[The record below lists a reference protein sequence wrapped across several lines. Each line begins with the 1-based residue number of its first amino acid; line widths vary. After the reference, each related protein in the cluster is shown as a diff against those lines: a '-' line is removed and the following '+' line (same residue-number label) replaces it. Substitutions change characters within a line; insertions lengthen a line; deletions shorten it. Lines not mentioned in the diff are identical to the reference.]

1 VSSPSPAAA
10 RVPTALRVRSR
21 AATRT
26 RRRHV
31 AARTLG
37 YAVLIA
43 VSAAAVVP
51 FAWMLLTSVRRSNTV
66 FGSSLLPDHVTLHA
80 YSQVWTQLDMLRHF
94 LNSVLITAVTVAA
107 VLILATLAGYS
118 FAKLRF
124 PGKQA
129 IYLTLL
135 STLMLPATAIIV
147 PLFLELRTLSLI
159 DTPQG
164 LILVYVGTALPLAMF
179 LMRAFFETLPD
190 ELADAARIDG
200 AGEFVIFWRIMLPLA
215 APGVATL
222 TIFQFMLTWNEFLF
236 ANTFMQTPDKM
247 PLQPVLYSL
256 VGQYS
261 TNWPALCAALTIS
274 VIPIVAVYVR
284 MQRRFVSGLT
294 LGAVK

>member
-1 VSSPSPAAA
+1 VASPSPAAA
-10 RVPTALRVRSR
+10 RVPATLRVRSR
-21 AATRT
+21 AQTRA
-26 RRRHV
+26 RRRHLT
-31 AARTLG
+31 ARASG
-37 YAVLIA
+37 YAVLVAIA
-43 VSAAAVVP
+43 AVAVVP
-51 FAWMLLTSVRRSNTV
+51 FAWMLITSVRPSNTV
-66 FGSSLLPDHVTLHA
+66 FGSSLLPHHLTLDA
-80 YSQVWTQLDMLRHF
+80 YSRAWTQLDLLRHF
-94 LNSVLITAVTVAA
+94 LISVMITAITVAA

-124 PGKQA
+124 PGKQV

-147 PLFLELRTLSLI
+147 PLFLELRSLSLI

-164 LILVYVGTALPLAMF
+164 LILVYIGTALPLAMF

-190 ELADAARIDG
+190 ELGDAARIDG

-236 ANTFMQTPDKM
+236 ANTFMQTPRKM
-247 PLQPVLYSL
+247 PLQPIVYSL
-256 VGQYS
+256 IGQYS
-261 TNWPALCAALTIS
+261 TDWPALGAALTIS
-274 VIPIVAVYVR
+274 AVPIIAVYVR
-284 MQRRFVSGLT
+284 MQRQFVSGLT